1 MPIWKRALMT
11 SIQPLSTVN
20 CRSWVRS
27 KSKLNR
33 IQTPTPATSSDA
45 TSAMTLC
52 SSSSAFGM
60 TIMTNAPARG
70 RNVAIGR
77 HQSFRKSFI
86 SFPCGESGPVIIGT
100 SSWIRS

>member
-1 MPIWKRALMT
+1 MPIWKRAWMT

-60 TIMTNAPARG
+60 TIMISAPARG

-86 SFPCGESGPVIIGT
+86 SFPCVRAG
-100 SSWIRS
+100 R